1 MIEVNNYQEVSNGN
15 YSESIG
21 WDTLPYTVIRNIAK
35 HFEND
40 LNNGFRMS
48 NDLGINRHWYDAL
61 KNYSPTKFVLND
73 QD

>member
-1 MIEVNNYQEVSNGN
+1 MIEVNNYQEVSNGKD
-15 YSESIG
+15 SESIG

-48 NDLGINRHWYDAL
+48 NDLGLNRHWYDAL
-61 KNYSPTKFVLND
+61 TNYSPRKLTLDD